1 MLQESSK
8 GTAAVDWGGGVEGS
22 RSQACKRRTG
32 KGGQVEVGGQARFCV
47 FPYFV
52 RGPGGRGLLR
62 LEDSQIA
69 SRSGGEGGG
78 KGRYVCVLCG
88 FGVDWREGRS
98 RSGVGHHSPVEMDCG
113 KRAVSPRT
121 LVSRADVRP
130 GTSTKR

>member
-1 MLQESSK
+1 M
-8 GTAAVDWGGGVEGS
+8 
-22 RSQACKRRTG
+22 
-32 KGGQVEVGGQARFCV
+32 EVGGQARFCV

-52 RGPGGRGLLR
+52 RGPGQRGLLR